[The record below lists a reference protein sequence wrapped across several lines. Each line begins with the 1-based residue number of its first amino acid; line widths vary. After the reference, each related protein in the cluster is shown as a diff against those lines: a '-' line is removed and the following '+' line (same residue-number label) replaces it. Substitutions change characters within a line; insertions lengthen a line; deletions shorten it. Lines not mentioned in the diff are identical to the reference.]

1 MDKETM
7 DLMLDCIP
15 GLLCIDKEGRITY
28 VNDKMLRFRGCSREE
43 MLGRPIK
50 DFFPYTKMME
60 SLEKRMEKRL
70 AMYQGKEAFSADKV
84 EASIHY
90 LLEKDGDVKGLMTY
104 DLFQDLSELEQFLQ
118 MYIDLDDAIK
128 YYRNELKQYRMTKY
142 SIEDIVGT
150 SQAITKVK
158 TEIRSA
164 AATNS
169 TVLITGETGTGK
181 ELIAHSIHN
190 LSKRCMNSFVKLS
203 ITNLP
208 DSLVES
214 ELFGYESGSFTGA
227 GRSGKP
233 GRFEVADK
241 GTLFI
246 DEIETLPSAIQPKLL
261 RVLQEKEIDKIG
273 RNDSITVDVRIIS
286 ATNVD
291 LEQMVLENK
300 FRKDL
305 YYRLEVIKINMPPLR
320 NRKEDIPAITAHYIE
335 KYNFTLGTSVS
346 GITQEGIRKMQQYDW
361 PGNVREL
368 KNVLE
373 RAISHTRSGEIQ
385 SDALEFSRRLRPD
398 PLPGLSDEFSWTEN
412 PIEEAKRQ
420 AEAAVIRQ
428 ALEASGGNKTRAA
441 QLLSISRPLLYQK
454 MSRLSMEDGDG
465 R

>member
-1 MDKETM
+1 MDKEM
-7 DLMLDCIP
+7 MNLMLECIP
-15 GLLCIDKEGRITY
+15 GLLCIDTESKITY
-28 VNDKMLRFRGCSREE
+28 VNDKMLKFRGCTREE
-43 MLGRPIK
+43 MLGRHIRE
-50 DFFPYTKMME
+50 FFPYTKMVE
-60 SLEKRMEKRL
+60 SLENRMEKRL
-70 AMYQGKEAFSADKV
+70 ALYQGKEAFSVDKV
-84 EASIHY
+84 ECSLHY
-90 LLEKDGDVKGLMTY
+90 LLKKDGRVLGLMTY
-104 DLFQDLSELEQFLQ
+104 DLFQDLPELEQFLQ

-128 YYRNELKQYRMTKY
+128 YYRNELKQYRTTKY
-142 SIEDIVGT
+142 SIDDIIGV
-150 SQAITKVK
+150 SPAITKVK
-158 TEIRSA
+158 TEIRNA

-181 ELIAHSIHN
+181 ELIAHSIHS

-208 DSLVES
+208 ESLVES

-227 GRSGKP
+227 GKTGKP

-246 DEIETLPSAIQPKLL
+246 DEIETLPANIQPKLL

-273 RNDSITVDVRIIS
+273 RNDSIPVDVRIIS

-320 NRKEDIPAITAHYIE
+320 ERKEDIPYLVDHYIE
-335 KYNFTLGTSVS
+335 KYNFTLGTSIT
-346 GITQEGIRKMQQYDW
+346 GISREGIRRLQLYDW

-373 RAISHTRSGEIQ
+373 RAMSNRRNGRIEVES
-385 SDALEFSRRLRPD
+385 LEFSRFLRPD
-398 PLPGLSDEFSWTEN
+398 AVAEEHLDFKKTEN
-412 PIEEAKRQ
+412 PIEEAKRK
-420 AEAAVIRQ
+420 AEADIIRR
-428 ALEASGGNKTRAA
+428 ALAASEGNKTKAA
-441 QLLSISRPLLYQK
+441 ELLNISRPLLYQK
-454 MSRLSMEDGDG
+454 MARLSIGDG
-465 R
+465 E